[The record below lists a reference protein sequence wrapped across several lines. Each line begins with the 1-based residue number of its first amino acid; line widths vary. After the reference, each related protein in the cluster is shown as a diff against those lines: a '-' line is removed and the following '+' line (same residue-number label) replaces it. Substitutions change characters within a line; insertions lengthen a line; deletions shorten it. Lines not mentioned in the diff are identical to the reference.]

1 MPYYGNNSVLKQP
14 IEVSDTQ
21 PTTTREGSIY
31 YDTVSDSM
39 YIYINGKWVIAVVA
53 VDGAF
58 DFMNG
63 FDFQYMDNTSAGFMT
78 G

>member
-14 IEVSDTQ
+14 IEVSSTQ